1 MTTFDD
7 GDSFARC
14 GSPTG
19 PVLTRPC
26 LHGGMLAD
34 GRKGRTAFLFSAGAL
49 PRPETERE
57 LAAAFPLFAKTLD
70 ELCARL
76 DPYLELPLKCVMFA
90 EPGTRTAALLG
101 RASYAGPALFALQV
115 AQYRLLR
122 SWGARPD
129 VLFGHG
135 AGRMAAAYAAGVFS
149 LADGCHAVGT
159 LARLLDGA
167 PGEAAPQALR
177 SAYGRTLATLHPRPP
192 RLPLVSDVTA
202 RPVGAETAEPGF
214 WLPGPGTR
222 RFADVA
228 ALLHRDGVRTWLELG
243 PADTLTRALAEDLPP
258 GTAPAPGAAYAVARD
273 WTVLNAGGGT
283 RLRGAPA

>member
-1 MTTFDD
+1 M
-7 GDSFARC
+7 
-14 GSPTG
+14 
-19 PVLTRPC
+19 
-26 LHGGMLAD
+26 
-34 GRKGRTAFLFSAGAL
+34 
-49 PRPETERE
+49 PRPGTERE

-76 DPYLELPLKCVMFA
+76 DPYLELPLKSVMFA
-90 EPGTRTAALLG
+90 DPGTRTAALLG
-101 RASYAGPALFALQV
+101 RASYAGPALFAVQV

-149 LADGCHAVGT
+149 PAGGCHAVGT

-167 PGEAAPQALR
+167 PGAAAPQALR
-177 SAYGRTLATLHPRPP
+177 TAYGRTLATLHPRPP
-192 RLPLVSDVTA
+192 RLPLVSDLTA

-214 WLPGPGTR
+214 WLPGPGSR

-228 ALLHRDGVRTWLELG
+228 ALLHRDGVRNWLELG
-243 PADTLTRALAEDLPP
+243 PADTLTRALAEALPSDA
-258 GTAPAPGAAYAVARD
+258 APAPGSAYAVARD
-273 WTVLNAGGGT
+273 WAVLRAGFGSG
-283 RLRGAPA
+283 LRGAPV